1 MDDEQGG
8 DELLQDPYS
17 APDLQPTSD
26 SEAESDVDDEA
37 TEPDL
42 ELTQE
47 ARMNARA
54 ALLSEAPR
62 GRDLREADDGGN
74 VAVPLPPPL
83 RGSVAKVSFADLA
96 DMAWN
101 WLKASARHALLTLRS
116 HM

>member
-1 MDDEQGG
+1 MDDEQAG
-8 DELLQDPYS
+8 EEKLEDPYS

-26 SEAESDVDDEA
+26 SEETDVDDEA

-62 GRDLREADDGGN
+62 GRDLREVDDGGN

-83 RGSVAKVSFADLA
+83 RGSVAQASFADLA
-96 DMAWN
+96 EMAWN
-101 WLKASARHALLTLRS
+101 WFKASARHALLTLRS